1 MGTLFRRNVQ
11 NQKSDSDENNKGG
24 SVHNKRESRNH
35 IHHQQGLGH
44 KRRRGI
50 SGSAKRNERGKDF
63 DRKRDGNGRKRW
75 RDSRRLI
82 FILGAFLGVLLPFS
96 FGAYHVHN
104 SDSDLFDNFVN
115 FDSLKVYL
123 DDWKDVLPQG
133 ISSFIDDIQ
142 AGNYS
147 TSSLDDLSENFAVGK
162 QLLRD
167 YNIEA
172 KHPVVMVPGVISTG
186 IESWGVIGDDECDSS
201 AHFRKRLWG
210 SFYMLRTMVMDK
222 VCWLKHVMLDPET
235 GLDPPNFTLRAAQ
248 GFESTDYF
256 IAGYWIWNKVFQNL
270 GVIGYEPNKM
280 TSAAYD
286 WRLADRKSV
295 V

>member
-1 MGTLFRRNVQ
+1 MSTLFRRNVQ

-50 SGSAKRNERGKDF
+50 SGSAKRNERGKRF
-63 DRKRDGNGRKRW
+63 RQEKRDGNGRKRW

-82 FILGAFLGVLLPFS
+82 FHSWCILRL
-96 FGAYHVHN
+96 
-104 SDSDLFDNFVN
+104 
-115 FDSLKVYL
+115 YL

-186 IESWGVIGDDECDSS
+186 
-201 AHFRKRLWG
+201 
-210 SFYMLRTMVMDK
+210 
-222 VCWLKHVMLDPET
+222 
-235 GLDPPNFTLRAAQ
+235 N
-248 GFESTDYF
+248 
-256 IAGYWIWNKVFQNL
+256 
-270 GVIGYEPNKM
+270 
-280 TSAAYD
+280 
-286 WRLADRKSV
+286 
-295 V
+295 